1 MLLTLLYTSSLSA
14 HHSFA
19 AEYDNNK
26 PITIKGVVQKVAWV
40 NPHAYV
46 YIDVTDANG
55 KVTTWAFES
64 LSPNALARQG
74 WTRNSLKVGEAV
86 TVDGYL
92 AKDGKPLADGSL
104 HANSR
109 QITTAD
115 GRKVFVGSSADNAT
129 TGGVFRVGGGV
140 SPPTEK

>member
-1 MLLTLLYTSSLSA
+1 MNRLLAAALSLAVFASSASA

-26 PITIKGVVQKVAWV
+26 QVTIKGVVQKIAWV

-46 YIDVTDANG
+46 YIDVTEANG

-74 WTRNSLKVGEAV
+74 WSRTSLKVGETV
-86 TVDGYL
+86 TVNGYL
-92 AKDGKPLADGSL
+92 AKDGKPLSDGSM

-109 QITTAD
+109 MITTTD
-115 GRKVFVGSSADNAT
+115 GRKVFVGSSADDAT
-129 TGGVFRVGGGV
+129 T
-140 SPPTEK
+140 K

>member
-1 MLLTLLYTSSLSA
+1 MRFPLAAAVCGLVLAAIPGWT

-19 AEYDNNK
+19 AEYDSNK
-26 PITIKGVVQKVAWV
+26 PITVKGTVVKLAWV

-46 YIDVTDANG
+46 YVEVKDDQG

-64 LSPNALARQG
+64 LSPNALAQQG
-74 WTRNSLKVGEAV
+74 WNRNSLKAGDQV

-92 AKDGKPLADGSL
+92 AKDGKPLADGSM

-109 QITTAD
+109 KITLAD
-115 GRKVFVGSSADNAT
+115 GRAVFVGSSADAAYQQ
-129 TGGVFRVGGGV
+129 G
-140 SPPTEK
+140 K

>member
-1 MLLTLLYTSSLSA
+1 MCAIECRDMTTLKTALALALGVFLFTSSASA

-26 PITIKGVVQKVAWV
+26 QVTIKGVVQKVAWV

-46 YIDVTDANG
+46 YIDVTDDNG

-74 WTRNSLKVGEAV
+74 WTRNSLKAGETV
-86 TVDGYL
+86 TVDGYM
-92 AKDGKPLADGSL
+92 AKDGKRLADGSV

-109 QITTAD
+109 LIT
-115 GRKVFVGSSADNAT
+115 
-129 TGGVFRVGGGV
+129 
-140 SPPTEK
+140 